1 MYEDKQENNPEIIW
15 FQRLIRQE
23 EVGFTFDVEY
33 ARKLL
38 KIILRRIKNDKVR

>member
-1 MYEDKQENNPEIIW
+1 MYEDKQKSDSEIIW
-15 FQRLIRQE
+15 FQKLIRQE

-38 KIILRRIKNDKVR
+38 KIILGRIKKNY